1 MVELRVEVDGRFVS
15 NQRADGLIV
24 ASPTG
29 STAYALSAGG
39 PLLHPSV
46 GAWVMAPI
54 APHTLSNRPIVLP
67 DQGEVMIE
75 VVGGRDISAN
85 FDMQS
90 LASLRHGDRIYVRRA
105 QHGIRFLHPTG
116 WNYYAT
122 LRKKLGWNEGGT

>member
-1 MVELRVEVDGRFVS
+1 
-15 NQRADGLIV
+15 
-24 ASPTG
+24 
-29 STAYALSAGG
+29 
-39 PLLHPSV
+39 
-46 GAWVMAPI
+46 
-54 APHTLSNRPIVLP
+54 
-67 DQGEVMIE
+67 

-105 QHGIRFLHPTG
+105 LHGIRFLHPLG